1 MKIITFQYNK
11 GVTAITQKNSLATAT
26 NRNQLVKNRFLENGY
41 EDRFL
46 WEEAASLK
54 PKKPEVYHIPGNW
67 Q

>member
-11 GVTAITQKNSLATAT
+11 GVSAIIQESTLSTAT

-54 PKKPEVYHIPGNW
+54 PKKPVVYHIPGNW